1 MAGFQPL
8 VVQEIRMTNCD
19 CRMDY
24 GLEITKG
31 ADHRHDDSFGTAGI
45 AFVVELVAIES
56 WNTGKAWGGGISQ
69 SLYSLS
75 SK

>member
-1 MAGFQPL
+1 
-8 VVQEIRMTNCD
+8 
-19 CRMDY
+19 MDY